1 MGYPLLA
8 RYGLAV
14 FPGKG
19 SLIFEE
25 DLSGETITVPAS
37 EDLPGLELTQVE
49 RDNPIQSVVPLYSV
63 SAPTV
68 TEDGPS
74 DFNRDEG
81 SVRSVGVGTGR
92 LNALVEPHTRPLV
105 PYEGVHSCTDGS
117 AFLDG
122 CHVPASAGYLCAPQ
136 THDASCAGERAQ
148 GSLGTSVPWSE
159 RFNSSSPTIDTLTY
173 SEVTAP
179 HATVDTTH
187 TILNTQSVPQE
198 MMERP
203 SQVLL
208 SLAGTSCGSGPDA
221 QVIPSTIIPITP
233 ELQGSL
239 LTPSSAGLQPE
250 QGLREDPS
258 AVHKLTGAAFKGSRP
273 ESESTGWDYHKLVS
287 VVLAL
292 SGSIAA
298 QAGIHQNSRGWIEK
312 DTPPASAP
320 TRGDPQLVDAL
331 CIMASLL
338 AGLCHQ
344 AKVPHSVQ
352 PEKHSAWPEVPTTG
366 EPIGSHPRVPAA
378 GTDWDQTKEAMVNE
392 TLSSLFLTP
401 TVLPSPDI
409 RPELSD
415 QGPAAQLQVSGD
427 LTRMIAVFAEDWL
440 DIGDR
445 ELSGARSIDVHDQDF
460 ESCSRDEAS
469 WGFHPP
475 DEFMGRFRYSR
486 DHGIV
491 ELGAMNISVI
501 DLQDP
506 QDKAPM
512 AIPAP
517 TGVSQEIP
525 PIRPRQSAGIPRKL
539 RRPGIFKN
547 ERYDLRPLWREKV
560 CEWAGRA
567 LGTTEPLQPTL
578 SPFDCLGTVRGVREK
593 GRQWREWG
601 QGRGGRRVKKRNRT
615 ALSPPRKTKKAP
627 KGYMCPPGGEHHT
640 LFLFPPAGE
649 LLETVQKVI
658 WGGGKGVIVVP
669 VRKREKWF
677 WSLGEIAVD
686 WWDIPKGE
694 SIFWE
699 G

>member
-1 MGYPLLA
+1 MRLAVVLKGDEQEVLRPPRSAVVDSAARKGLILPGTFFLKSLEPLSSALDFQCIIDTGCEAIGVIGYELVPDLVRTKAHSPIRLIGAGSNSLKGGTHCIHGALLLPVSHKGKYVRARCPDATLYIADIGSRAIVGYPLLA

-14 FPGKG
+14 FPGQG

-37 EDLPGLELTQVE
+37 EPPPGLELTQVE
-49 RDNPIQSVVPLYSV
+49 RDNPIRSVVPLYSV

-81 SVRSVGVGTGR
+81 SVR
-92 LNALVEPHTRPLV
+92 P
-105 PYEGVHSCTDGS
+105 
-117 AFLDG
+117 AFVDG

-136 THDASCAGERAQ
+136 THDVSCAGERAQ

-159 RFNSSSPTIDTLTY
+159 RFNSPSPTIDTLTY

-208 SLAGTSCGSGPDA
+208 SPAGTSCGSGPDA
-221 QVIPSTIIPITP
+221 QVIPPTIIPITP

-239 LTPSSAGLQPE
+239 LTPSSAGSQPE
-250 QGLREDPS
+250 QGLRDDPS
-258 AVHKLTGAAFKGSRP
+258 AVHKLTGAAFKGSDP
-273 ESESTGWDYHKLVS
+273 ESQSTGWDCHKLVS

-320 TRGDPQLVDAL
+320 TRGDPQLVDAQ
-331 CIMASLL
+331 CIMTCLL
-338 AGLCHQ
+338 AGLRHQ
-344 AKVPHSVQ
+344 AKAPHSVQ

-366 EPIGSHPRVPAA
+366 EPIRLQLRVPAA
-378 GTDWDQTKEAMVNE
+378 GADWDQTKEAMVDE
-392 TLSSLFLTP
+392 TLSSLFPTP

-409 RPELSD
+409 QQELSD

-427 LTRMIAVFAEDWL
+427 LTKMIAVFAEDWL
-440 DIGDR
+440 DIGDQ
-445 ELSGARSIDVHDQDF
+445 ELSGVRSVNVHDQDF
-460 ESCSRDEAS
+460 ESCSGDEGS
-469 WGFHPP
+469 LGFDPP
-475 DEFMGRFRYSR
+475 DEFMGRFEYSR
-486 DHGIV
+486 DHGGV
-491 ELGAMNISVI
+491 EFGAMNISVM

-512 AIPAP
+512 ASPAP
-517 TGVSQEIP
+517 TGVSQEIL
-525 PIRPRQSAGIPRKL
+525 PIRP
-539 RRPGIFKN
+539 
-547 ERYDLRPLWREKV
+547 
-560 CEWAGRA
+560 
-567 LGTTEPLQPTL
+567 
-578 SPFDCLGTVRGVREK
+578 
-593 GRQWREWG
+593 
-601 QGRGGRRVKKRNRT
+601 
-615 ALSPPRKTKKAP
+615 
-627 KGYMCPPGGEHHT
+627 
-640 LFLFPPAGE
+640 
-649 LLETVQKVI
+649 
-658 WGGGKGVIVVP
+658 
-669 VRKREKWF
+669 
-677 WSLGEIAVD
+677 
-686 WWDIPKGE
+686 
-694 SIFWE
+694 
-699 G
+699 